1 MAQTLKEE
9 VRNNIVEAAEVVF
22 ASDGYLGATMGAIAK
37 KAGVSTGNIYRY
49 FEDKDAL
56 FYTVLP
62 DDFSR
67 RFLSLVDRR
76 VASLVSAGDLLSLDE
91 RAHRDADDLLGFWV
105 ENRLR
110 VITLLD
116 RSKGSSYEGFV
127 DEFVARLVRPT
138 LDSLR
143 EHSTARRVDPVAR
156 FVLDTLFRNTVRTIV
171 AILEHSDDE
180 KQIRTAFAGF
190 WSYQLAGL
198 AGFTRWVQ
206 S

>member
-9 VRNNIVEAAEVVF
+9 VRNSIVEAAEVVF
-22 ASDGYLGATMGAIAK
+22 ASEGYLGATMSAIAA

-49 FEDKDAL
+49 FQDKDTL

-62 DDFSR
+62 EEFPR
-67 RFLSLVDRR
+67 RFLKLVEQR
-76 VASLVSAGDLLSLDE
+76 VASLVSSRDLLALDE
-91 RAHRDADDLLGFWV
+91 GARRDANDLLGFWV

-110 VITLLD
+110 VVTLLD
-116 RSKGSSYEGFV
+116 RAKGSKYEGFV
-127 DEFVARLVRPT
+127 DEFVARLMQPT

-143 EHSTARRVDPVAR
+143 QSSKARRVDPVAR
-156 FVLDTLFRNTVRTIV
+156 FVLETLFRNTVRTIV
-171 AILEHSDDE
+171 AILEHSDDDE
-180 KQIRTAFAGF
+180 HIRSAFAGF